1 MVAEEAAEAAAVEVA
16 VAGQLIAHQ
25 GQAMA
30 YQVTPLQQ
38 AINIR
43 TRHKLA
49 L

>member
-1 MVAEEAAEAAAVEVA
+1 VVAEEAAEAAAVVV

-43 TRHKLA
+43 TRHNLA

>member
-16 VAGQLIAHQ
+16 VVGQILAHQ

-43 TRHKLA
+43 TRHNLA